1 MIDGVFVRNIDSKEE
16 NVILELHGDRV
27 EKVLDILVE
36 NCGRVN
42 YCGFNSPLLN
52 DQRKGKQS
60 DFTLKLGS
68 NRSLQL
74 FRVERKCL
82 C

>member
-1 MIDGVFVRNIDSKEE
+1 MIDGIFVRNIDSNEE
-16 NVILELHGDRV
+16 NVILELQWDGA

-42 YCGFNSPLLN
+42 YCGFNSSLLN

-60 DFTLKLGS
+60 DFISQIRRQQISSTIQG
-68 NRSLQL
+68 
-74 FRVERKCL
+74 
-82 C
+82 